1 MNLNI
6 KGVDLSSY
14 QAGIS
19 YPALKA
25 AGVKFAI
32 IRAGFADSAD
42 RTLAAHVNGC
52 TAQGIDYGFYWYSY
66 AESVEEARAEAAAC
80 VDVIKNYSPA
90 YPVFF
95 DAEESK
101 IAREVG
107 RTVMTDIAL
116 EFVSEM
122 SKAGYS
128 AGVYANPSWLLYF
141 YEKDRLVGKTDIW
154 LAHWTESPNIPTRY
168 DFGQKIWQWGIEELD
183 GMAVDGDVAYYEP
196 APEEKTIDQLA
207 DEVIAGLWGSG
218 EERRRALTE
227 AGYDY
232 DEVQRAVNRKL
243 YGEEKD
249 ISVGDLVRV
258 KNGALTYNG
267 DPLAPFVYSTVYTVS
282 ELRGD
287 RAVITYKGE
296 VTAAVNVSDLIRV

>member
-1 MNLNI
+1 MEYI

-14 QAGIS
+14 QAGIDYS
-19 YPALKA
+19 ALKS
-25 AGVKFAI
+25 AGVKFAV
-32 IRAGFADSAD
+32 IRAGFAESPD
-42 RTLAAHVNGC
+42 RTLVSHVNGC

-66 AESVEEARAEAAAC
+66 AENIEEVRAEAAAC
-80 VDVIKNYSPA
+80 IDVIKNYSPA

-95 DAEESK
+95 DAEENK

-116 EFVSEM
+116 EFVSEV

-154 LAHWTESPNIPTRY
+154 LAHWTGNPDIPTRY
-168 DFGQKIWQWGIEELD
+168 DFGQKIWQWGIEEID

-196 APEEKTIDQLA
+196 LPDEKTIDQLA
-207 DEVIAGLWGSG
+207 DEVIAGLWGNG
-218 EERRRALTE
+218 EERRKALTE
-227 AGYDY
+227 AGYNY
-232 DEVQRAVNRKL
+232 DEVQQAVNRKL
-243 YGEEKD
+243 AEAENK

-258 KNGALTYNG
+258 KNGALTYSG
-267 DPLAPFVYSTVYTVS
+267 EPLAPFVYSTVYTVS

-296 VTAAVNVSDLIRV
+296 VTAAVNVSDLIRI